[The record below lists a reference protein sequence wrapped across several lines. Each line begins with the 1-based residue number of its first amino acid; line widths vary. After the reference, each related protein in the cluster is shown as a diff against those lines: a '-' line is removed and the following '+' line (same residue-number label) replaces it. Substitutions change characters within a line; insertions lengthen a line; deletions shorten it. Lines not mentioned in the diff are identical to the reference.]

1 MNNEAEEAS
10 LDDIDEYLAVLYEDK
25 MELKIAV
32 TRKILLLTLD
42 MKNIEFLLTHGN
54 VTFRDYFFYF
64 FLRFFVERTEP
75 NFERRIQKKHG
86 IEHLFTLYFLCFQ
99 QL

>member
-42 MKNIEFLLTHGN
+42 MKNIEILLTHGKKSKMN
-54 VTFRDYFFYF
+54 YF
-64 FLRFFVERTEP
+64 
-75 NFERRIQKKHG
+75 
-86 IEHLFTLYFLCFQ
+86 
-99 QL
+99 

>member
-1 MNNEAEEAS
+1 MMSNDAEEAS
-10 LDDIDEYLAVLYEDK
+10 LDDIDDYLAVFYEDK

-54 VTFRDYFFYF
+54 TIIFHFY
-64 FLRFFVERTEP
+64 
-75 NFERRIQKKHG
+75 
-86 IEHLFTLYFLCFQ
+86 
-99 QL
+99 

>member
-54 VTFRDYFFYF
+54 S
-64 FLRFFVERTEP
+64 
-75 NFERRIQKKHG
+75 QK
-86 IEHLFTLYFLCFQ
+86 
-99 QL
+99 